1 MSAIFIA
8 ILLWGLTAQSGRTG
22 QPLEALPASIR
33 DTLDTRFPGWRLAEP
48 SAAVRDFV
56 ARKSPGSHPSLLVGD
71 FDGNGQADYALLIEH
86 TNFDGR
92 GKAFSHV
99 KQKLVFLAGLRS
111 FTLIA
116 LDEPSPADP
125 CVYLTLRRKGTEGFD
140 FEANRKFLY
149 PSDSIGYSYLDKA
162 ASGTYIYTNG
172 AFRYVTEAD

>member
-1 MSAIFIA
+1 MSEILIS

-22 QPLEALPASIR
+22 QPLETLSTSIR
-33 DTLDTRFPGWRLAEP
+33 ATLDTKFSGWRLAEP

-56 ARKSPGSHPSLLVGD
+56 AQRSPGSHPSLLVGD

-92 GKAFSHV
+92 GKAFTHV
-99 KQKLVFLAGLRS
+99 KQPLVFLGGTRG

-140 FEANRKFLY
+140 FGANRKFSY
-149 PSDSIGYSYLDKA
+149 PSDSIGYSYFDKA